1 MARATVWLDAS
12 TAKRALLSAF
22 IARNLREAGYETII
36 TARGYDYA
44 VKILEHLEERY
55 LPTGVHGGG
64 TLRGKLIAD
73 LGRAID
79 LDVVVEEW
87 NPKVLI
93 SYPSPPAARVA
104 FGRGIP
110 YVALGDTPHG
120 EAMNR
125 LSYPLASVAIFSD
138 FVVNEMERFLLK
150 GFTAVETFRG
160 VDELVYVKAYA
171 PREEGVRS
179 LNLEPYSYMVFRPEE
194 FKAHYYEQISHSLVL
209 RLARKAADLGVRPVI
224 IPRYRE
230 HLEEAKKIRGAVVL
244 ERPFIG
250 LDLEFFSMA
259 VFTGGISMAR
269 EAALLGVPGISVFRE
284 VISVDRA
291 LISMGFPVKYVKG
304 YEEGEEVLTSI
315 ARDPD
320 GSRVET
326 QKLLESLESPLPLIS
341 KWVRKLVGP

>member
-1 MARATVWLDAS
+1 MTRAVVWLDAS

-22 IARNLREAGYETII
+22 IARHLREAGYNTII

-44 VKILEHLEERY
+44 VKILEFLDETY

-64 TLRGKLIAD
+64 TLRGKLLAD

-79 LDVVVEEW
+79 IDVVVEEW
-87 NPKVLI
+87 SPKVLI

-110 YVALGDTPHG
+110 YIALGDTPHG

-160 VDELVYVKAYA
+160 VDELVYVKAYV
-171 PREEGVRS
+171 PREEGVRA
-179 LNLEPYSYMVFRPEE
+179 LGLEPYSYMVFRPEE
-194 FKAHYYEQISHSLVL
+194 FKAHYYEQISQSLIL
-209 RLARKAADLGVRPVI
+209 RLARRAAERGVKPVI
-224 IPRYRE
+224 IPRYKE
-230 HLEEAKKIRGAVVL
+230 HLEEAKRIEGALVL
-244 ERPFIG
+244 EKPFLG

-284 VISVDRA
+284 VISIDKA
-291 LISMGFPVKYVKG
+291 LISMGFPLRYVKG
-304 YEEGEEVLTSI
+304 YEEGEQILMNI

-320 GSRVET
+320 GFRVDT
-326 QKLLESLESPLPLIS
+326 GKLLQSLESPLPLIS
-341 KWVRKLVGP
+341 KWVKKLSGA